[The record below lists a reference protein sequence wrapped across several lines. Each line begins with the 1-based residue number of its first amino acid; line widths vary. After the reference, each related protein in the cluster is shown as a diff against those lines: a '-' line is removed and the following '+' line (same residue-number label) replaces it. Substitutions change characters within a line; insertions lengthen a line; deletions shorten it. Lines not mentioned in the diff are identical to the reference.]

1 VGQCTDAVK
10 PFSRPDLML
19 RANLTNA
26 HRWEDLR
33 FRLLIA
39 MRGSSMGSRML
50 QSLYRDSLGV
60 EQVAG
65 VNHLPQEIE

>member
-1 VGQCTDAVK
+1 V
-10 PFSRPDLML
+10 
-19 RANLTNA
+19 NLTNA
-26 HRWEDLR
+26 HRWEGLR